1 MPTLEERENE
11 TEKQLRA
18 RLEKRTVEM
27 GITYSFAE
35 YLEMMEKYLLQLER
49 RVKELEDK
57 AGIEDTPP

>member
-11 TEKQLRA
+11 TEQQLKA
-18 RLEKRTVEM
+18 RMDKRTIEM

-49 RVKELEDK
+49 RVKHLEEK
-57 AGIEDTPP
+57 AGIEDTP

>member
-1 MPTLEERENE
+1 MPTLEERSNE

-18 RLEKRTVEM
+18 RLEKRTIEM

-57 AGIEDTPP
+57 AGTEDHQ